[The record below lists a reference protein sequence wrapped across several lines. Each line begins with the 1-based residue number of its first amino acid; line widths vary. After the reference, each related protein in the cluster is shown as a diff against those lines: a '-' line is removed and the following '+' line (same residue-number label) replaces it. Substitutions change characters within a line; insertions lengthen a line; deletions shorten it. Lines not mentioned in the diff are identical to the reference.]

1 MKEFHFNP
9 PECKIPLDQPPLEI
23 LPQWGHWLEAP
34 DFIVALLPAGH
45 FEVNLRSPLN
55 LVVTSLGTAQGVAA
69 FDSDRLRPYKAARG
83 GFDIVPQYST
93 YRSVEEAS
101 PFVAFGY
108 SPEFLLRTHH
118 QDVELLP
125 GQIAKTHWGTSA
137 AIAIQ
142 EFFNHGQFGGAFY
155 LESVATAVLG
165 QIIYQR
171 STLSKQFRRPPE
183 FLEPKLLRTSLD
195 YIRASLSTDLSLRRL
210 AQIVGYS
217 TYHFARA
224 FKATTGVTPYQCVL
238 NCRIEQAQQLLR
250 TSSRSLSEIA
260 IAAGFNSQSHMTS
273 TFRRVLNTT
282 PKQYQQISR
291 LVD

>member
-1 MKEFHFNP
+1 M
-9 PECKIPLDQPPLEI
+9 
-23 LPQWGHWLEAP
+23 
-34 DFIVALLPAGH
+34 
-45 FEVNLRSPLN
+45 
-55 LVVTSLGTAQGVAA
+55 TSLGTAQGVAA
-69 FDSDRLRPYKAARG
+69 FDSDRLRPYEASLG
-83 GFDIVPQYST
+83 GFDIVPQHST

-101 PFVAFGY
+101 RFVVFGY
-108 SPEFLLRTHH
+108 SQEFLLRTHH

-125 GQIAKTHWGTSA
+125 GQIAKTHWGMSA

-142 EFFNHGQFGGAFY
+142 EFFNHGQIGGAFY

-165 QIIYQR
+165 QMIYQR
-171 STLSKQFRRPPE
+171 STLSRQFRRPPE

-195 YIRASLSTDLSLRRL
+195 YIQAHLSTDLSLNHV

-224 FKATTGVTPYQCVL
+224 FKATTGVTPYQYVL

-250 TSSRSLSEIA
+250 NSSRSLSDIA
-260 IAAGFNSQSHMTS
+260 IAAGFNNQSHMAT

-282 PKQYQQISR
+282 PKQYQQLSR